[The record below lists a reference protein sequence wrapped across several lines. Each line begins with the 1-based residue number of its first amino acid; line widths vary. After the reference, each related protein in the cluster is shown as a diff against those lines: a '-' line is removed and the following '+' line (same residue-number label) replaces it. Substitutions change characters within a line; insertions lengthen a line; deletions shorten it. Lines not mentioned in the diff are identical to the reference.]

1 MARRG
6 GSGRPDAADAAADDL
21 YGRPLNEFTAARG
34 ERAKQARADGD
45 GEGAT
50 AIGKLAKPNKVAWL
64 ANQLVRAH
72 PDEVRSLL
80 ELGDSLRH
88 ATASLDA
95 ERLRRDSRQQHL
107 LISAL
112 LQHAQILA
120 NAAGQAMSASTARGL
135 EDTLHS
141 ALADEQAARQLSQGR
156 LTSGL
161 SRSGFPGIDVSTA
174 PAVAGPAADGK
185 RAQPGRRT
193 GADPAAARG
202 EQLSRARQ
210 EEQDAHSDAANAERN
225 RESAQATLTRAH
237 DAAGAAADNV
247 GRLKAELDAALE
259 AQANAGRAVRQARKD
274 ADRADRAARH
284 AERRLQDATA
294 RREDM
299 ER

>member
-112 LQHAQILA
+112 LQQAQILA

-156 LTSGL
+156 AHLRPVPQRVPRHRRQHRARCCR
-161 SRSGFPGIDVSTA
+161 SR
-174 PAVAGPAADGK
+174 
-185 RAQPGRRT
+185 GRRE
-193 GADPAAARG
+193 A
-202 EQLSRARQ
+202 SSARQ
-210 EEQDAHSDAANAERN
+210 
-225 RESAQATLTRAH
+225 
-237 DAAGAAADNV
+237 
-247 GRLKAELDAALE
+247 
-259 AQANAGRAVRQARKD
+259 
-274 ADRADRAARH
+274 ADRGGPGGGSR
-284 AERRLQDATA
+284 
-294 RREDM
+294 
-299 ER
+299 

>member
-72 PDEVRSLL
+72 PDEVRSAARTGGLVAARD
-80 ELGDSLRH
+80 GFPGRRTA
-88 ATASLDA
+88 AT
-95 ERLRRDSRQQHL
+95 DSRQQHL

-112 LQHAQILA
+112 LQQAQILA

-141 ALADEQAARQLSQGR
+141 ALADEQAARELSQGR
-156 LTSGL
+156 ADLRPVPQRVPRHRRQHRARCCR
-161 SRSGFPGIDVSTA
+161 SR
-174 PAVAGPAADGK
+174 
-185 RAQPGRRT
+185 GRRE
-193 GADPAAARG
+193 A
-202 EQLSRARQ
+202 SSARQ
-210 EEQDAHSDAANAERN
+210 
-225 RESAQATLTRAH
+225 
-237 DAAGAAADNV
+237 
-247 GRLKAELDAALE
+247 AEL
-259 AQANAGRAVRQARKD
+259 GGPGGGSR
-274 ADRADRAARH
+274 
-284 AERRLQDATA
+284 
-294 RREDM
+294 
-299 ER
+299 